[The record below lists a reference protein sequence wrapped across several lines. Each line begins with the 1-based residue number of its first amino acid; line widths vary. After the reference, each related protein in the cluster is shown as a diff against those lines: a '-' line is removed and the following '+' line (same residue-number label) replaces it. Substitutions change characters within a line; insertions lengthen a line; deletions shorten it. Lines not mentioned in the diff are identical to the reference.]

1 MSDERNERSLKARV
15 SRRSFAAGFSRV
27 ALMSA
32 LTLAAGFSDAA
43 SANGNGTAA
52 AKGIYGQQVGK
63 ASWYGPGFHGKRTA
77 SGQTF
82 DQHRLTAAHPR
93 LPFGSRARVTNLYNG
108 KSVEVTIN
116 DRGPHGGGR
125 IIDLSRAAAKKLDM
139 EEDGTTE
146 VKIETKPQSKT
157 DSDDLSNSTK

>member
-52 AKGIYGQQVGK
+52 AKGIFAWH
-63 ASWYGPGFHGKRTA
+63 ASHG
-77 SGQTF
+77 
-82 DQHRLTAAHPR
+82 
-93 LPFGSRARVTNLYNG
+93 RAKQL
-108 KSVEVTIN
+108 E
-116 DRGPHGGGR
+116 
-125 IIDLSRAAAKKLDM
+125 
-139 EEDGTTE
+139 
-146 VKIETKPQSKT
+146 
-157 DSDDLSNSTK
+157 